1 MGTVRDF
8 AVGARVRPSRGE
20 IAVRFADKVV
30 LITGAGRGI
39 GKATAERLAREG
51 AAVAVLDRDREA
63 AEAVV
68 AMLEGAGTSALALAA
83 DITERPAL
91 EAAVER
97 ARGHFERIDVLVN
110 NAARALK
117 GNLEQTT
124 PEDWA
129 SELAGTLSGAF
140 LVTRLVLPGMIERGR
155 GAIVNV
161 GSVNG
166 LLALGNPGYSA
177 AKAGLLNFTKALAT
191 EYGEKGIRSN
201 MVSPGTVGT
210 ESPSWQKRLAL
221 DPQVFDKLARW
232 YPVGRVGRP
241 EDIAAAI
248 AFLAADE
255 AAFVNGANLVVDG
268 GLTAGNAPMI
278 AELTIETR

>member
-1 MGTVRDF
+1 
-8 AVGARVRPSRGE
+8 
-20 IAVRFADKVV
+20 VRFAGKVV

-39 GKATAERLAREG
+39 GRATAERLAGEG
-51 AAVAVLDRDREA
+51 AARAILDRDA
-63 AEAVV
+63 AA
-68 AMLEGAGTSALALAA
+68 ADAAASALSKAGANALALSA
-83 DITERPAL
+83 DITDRPVL
-91 EAAVER
+91 EAAIER
-97 ARGHFERIDVLVN
+97 ALGHFGRIDVLVN

-124 PEDWA
+124 PEDWF

-140 LVTRLVLPGMIERGR
+140 LVTRLVLPGMVASGR

-191 EYGEKGIRSN
+191 EYGKKGIRAN
-201 MVSPGTVGT
+201 MVSPGTIRT
-210 ESPSWQKRLAL
+210 ESPSWQKRLAR
-221 DPQVFDKLARW
+221 DPQVFEKLARW

-278 AELTIETR
+278 EELTIETR

>member
-1 MGTVRDF
+1 M
-8 AVGARVRPSRGE
+8 
-20 IAVRFADKVV
+20 RFADKVV

-39 GKATAERLAREG
+39 GRATAARLAGEG
-51 AAVAVLDRDREA
+51 AALAILDRDEA
-63 AEAVV
+63 AAD
-68 AMLEGAGTSALALAA
+68 AAAAALRAAGADALALAA
-83 DITERPAL
+83 DITEQPAI
-91 EAAVER
+91 EAAIER
-97 ARGHFERIDVLVN
+97 ALGHFGRIDVLVN

-140 LVTRLVLPGMIERGR
+140 LVTRLVLPGMVERGS

-191 EYGEKGIRSN
+191 EYGQKGIRAN
-201 MVSPGTVGT
+201 MVSPGTIRT
-210 ESPSWQKRLAL
+210 ESPSWQKRLAR
-221 DPQVFDKLARW
+221 DPEVFEKLARW

-268 GLTAGNAPMI
+268 GLTAGNVPMI
-278 AELTIETR
+278 EELTIETR

>member
-1 MGTVRDF
+1 
-8 AVGARVRPSRGE
+8 
-20 IAVRFADKVV
+20 VRFADKVV

-39 GKATAERLAREG
+39 GRATAERLAGEG
-51 AAVAVLDRDREA
+51 AAVAILDRDEAAAETAAAALREA
-63 AEAVV
+63 
-68 AMLEGAGTSALALAA
+68 GAKALALAA
-83 DITERPAL
+83 EITEQAAID
-91 EAAVER
+91 AAVGR
-97 ARGHFERIDVLVN
+97 ALGHFGRIDVLVN

-140 LVTRLVLPGMIERGR
+140 LVSRLVLPGMIARGR

-191 EYGEKGIRSN
+191 EYGPKGIRAN
-201 MVSPGTVGT
+201 MVSPGTIRT
-210 ESPSWQKRLAL
+210 ESPSWQKRLAR
-221 DPQVFDKLARW
+221 DPQVFEKLARW

>member
-1 MGTVRDF
+1 M
-8 AVGARVRPSRGE
+8 
-20 IAVRFADKVV
+20 RFEGKVV

-39 GKATAERLAREG
+39 GRATAERFAGEG
-51 AAVAVLDRDREA
+51 AALAILDRDQQA

-68 AMLEGAGTSALALAA
+68 AMLSGAGTNALALAA
-83 DITERPAL
+83 DITERAAL

-97 ARGHFERIDVLVN
+97 ALGHFERIDVLVN

-129 SELAGTLSGAF
+129 SELAGTLTGAF
-140 LVTRLVLPGMIERGR
+140 LVTRLVLPGMAERGR

-191 EYGEKGIRSN
+191 EYGQKGIRAN
-201 MVSPGTVGT
+201 MVSPGTIRT
-210 ESPSWQKRLAL
+210 ESPSWQKRLAV

-268 GLTAGNAPMI
+268 GLTVGNAPMI

>member
-1 MGTVRDF
+1 MNRY
-8 AVGARVRPSRGE
+8 
-20 IAVRFADKVV
+20 ADKVV
-30 LITGAGRGI
+30 LITGGGRGI
-39 GKATAERLAREG
+39 GRATALRMAGEG
-51 AAVAVLDRDREA
+51 AAVAVLDRDA
-63 AEAVV
+63 AAANQAADALRASGADVLAV
-68 AMLEGAGTSALALAA
+68 AA

-91 EAAVER
+91 EDGIGR
-97 ARGHFERIDVLVN
+97 ALDRFGRFDVLVN

-117 GNLEQTT
+117 GNLAQTT
-124 PEDWA
+124 PEDWF

-140 LVTRLVLPGMIERGR
+140 LVTRLVLPGMVERGK

-191 EYGEKGIRSN
+191 EYGPKGIRAN
-201 MVSPGTVGT
+201 MVSPGTIRT
-210 ESPSWQKRLAL
+210 ESPSWRKRLAR
-221 DPQVFDKLARW
+221 DPQVFEKLARW

-241 EDIAAAI
+241 DDIAAAI
-248 AFLAADE
+248 TFLAADE
-255 AAFVNGANLVVDG
+255 AGFVNGANLVVDG

-278 AELTIETR
+278 AELTIETQQV

>member
-91 EAAVER
+91 ETAVER

-191 EYGEKGIRSN
+191 EYGEKGIRAN
-201 MVSPGTVGT
+201 MVSPGTVRT